1 MTDELFALV
10 DNYEVGRIY
19 RDRKGKL
26 SFVYNEDWRE
36 DPNAYPISLSMPL
49 ATKEHGHEK
58 IDSFLWG
65 LLPDNQRIVESWA
78 RRFHVSAG
86 SSFKLIAHVG
96 EDCAGAIQFVK
107 PERLHDVLEGVPSE
121 IAWLDEHDIAERLKR
136 LVMDHAAWRIE
147 RDTGQFSLAGAQPKT
162 AFLFENGRWGVPAGR
177 IPTTH
182 IFKPPLPD
190 YEGHAENEHF
200 CLQIA
205 AKLGLL
211 VTSSQVMRFED
222 QIAIVVERYDRLQN
236 EGRIRR
242 VHQED
247 MCQALGLRPG
257 MKYQADGGPGANE
270 VLKLL
275 GSYSISPI
283 EDKSMFVNALA
294 LNWLVG
300 GSDAHAKN
308 YSVLIGSGGEVRL
321 APLYD
326 IASALLYDHID
337 QSRATL
343 AMKIG
348 GKYRLQE
355 IRSREWRK
363 FASEQ
368 NLNADELIERLRN
381 FAEAMPDYV
390 IETQQKLIVEGLT
403 RELVERLTNR
413 LLGRAKQCREILELS
428 TAKAN

>member
-1 MTDELFALV
+1 
-10 DNYEVGRIY
+10 
-19 RDRKGKL
+19 
-26 SFVYNEDWRE
+26 
-36 DPNAYPISLSMPL
+36 
-49 ATKEHGHEK
+49 
-58 IDSFLWG
+58 
-65 LLPDNQRIVESWA
+65 
-78 RRFHVSAG
+78 
-86 SSFKLIAHVG
+86 
-96 EDCAGAIQFVK
+96 
-107 PERLHDVLEGVPSE
+107 
-121 IAWLDEHDIAERLKR
+121 
-136 LVMDHAAWRIE
+136 
-147 RDTGQFSLAGAQPKT
+147 
-162 AFLFENGRWGVPAGR
+162 
-177 IPTTH
+177 
-182 IFKPPLPD
+182 
-190 YEGHAENEHF
+190 
-200 CLQIA
+200 
-205 AKLGLL
+205 
-211 VTSSQVMRFED
+211 MRFED

-270 VLKLL
+270 VVKLL

-428 TAKAN
+428 TGKAN